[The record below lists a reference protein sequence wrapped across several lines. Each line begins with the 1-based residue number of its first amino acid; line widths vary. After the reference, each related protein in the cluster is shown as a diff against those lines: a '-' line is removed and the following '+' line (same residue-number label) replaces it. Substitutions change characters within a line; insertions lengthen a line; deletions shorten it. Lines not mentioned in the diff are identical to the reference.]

1 MPEVGIEPTRG
12 CPRRILNPVRLP
24 VSPLRHSYFTMTYWL
39 FYVGHF
45 SGTTSFTISFEF
57 PLLSYSYMESTNIED
72 LQDKQNSKN
81 TCGIMKYQLRIFQ
94 LILVVF
100 STDCASDLERTKE
113 LLRQWHPTKTSI

>member
-1 MPEVGIEPTRG
+1 
-12 CPRRILNPVRLP
+12 
-24 VSPLRHSYFTMTYWL
+24 MTYGL

-113 LLRQWHPTKTSI
+113 LLRLRHPTETLKQTIIIHMILL